1 MSAKKLLMAH
11 CYSLHGHE
19 KVHVFWYILNDTS
32 KLSRPH
38 KIDRTYLTTTPSFAA
53 VVQLNG
59 LTVLRRLRPHYT
71 MNLHQVKGVVELW
84 GGETKMTGK

>member
-19 KVHVFWYILNDTS
+19 KVHVFWYILNYTS

-38 KIDRTYLTTTPSFAA
+38 KIDRTYLTTTRSSFAA

-71 MNLHQVKGVVELW
+71 MNSYQVKGVVDFFV
-84 GGETKMTGK
+84 GGDRPK

>member
-19 KVHVFWYILNDTS
+19 KVHVFWYILNDKS

-38 KIDRTYLTTTPSFAA
+38 KIDRTYLTTT
-53 VVQLNG
+53 
-59 LTVLRRLRPHYT
+59 LRGRGPIEWVDCVETATTSLHYESSPGIEREEI
-71 MNLHQVKGVVELW
+71 LH
-84 GGETKMTGK
+84 